1 MQASSA
7 DGKTT
12 IISFLS
18 LDASPLSITFTAKL
32 HLMPKF
38 HALTVSDVRK
48 ETDDTVSVAFEVP
61 AELEESYQF
70 KQGQYLTLRTEID
83 GEDVRRSYSICR
95 SPLDNELRV
104 AIKKVDGG
112 KFSTYANEV
121 LKPGDELQ
129 VMTPLGRFYTQ
140 LDPANE
146 KHYVAFAAGSGIT
159 PVMAHMRAI
168 LQTEPKSEFTLIY
181 GNKSSASIIF
191 KEEIEDLK
199 NEYMERVRVYHVL
212 SREQNEVPLL
222 FGRIDSE
229 KCNLFLKYFIE
240 PDSIDEVFI
249 CGPAPM
255 IDNVREELNNVGVDK
270 KKVHFEL
277 FASPQ
282 QLAERKGREEPKKE
296 RENIQARV
304 QIILDGVST
313 EFEMKSEDTNIL
325 DAALKNGA
333 DLPFAC
339 KGGVCA
345 TCRAKID
352 EGQVEMD
359 VNYSLEPDELERGFV
374 LTCQAHPTT
383 DKVVVNFDEA

>member
-1 MQASSA
+1 
-7 DGKTT
+7 
-12 IISFLS
+12 
-18 LDASPLSITFTAKL
+18 
-32 HLMPKF
+32 MPKF
-38 HALTVSDVRK
+38 HALTISDVRK
-48 ETDDTVSVAFEVP
+48 ETEDTVSVAFEVP
-61 AELEESYQF
+61 EELEESYAF
-70 KQGQYLTLRTEID
+70 IQGQYLTLRTELN

-95 SPLDNELRV
+95 SPLDGELRV
-104 AIKKVDGG
+104 AIKKVEGG

-121 LKPGDELQ
+121 LKAGDQLQ

-140 LDPANE
+140 LDPSNE
-146 KHYVAFAAGSGIT
+146 KHYVAFVAGSGIT
-159 PVMAHMRAI
+159 PVMAHMRTI

-181 GNKSSASIIF
+181 GNKTSSSIIF

-199 NEYMERVRVYHVL
+199 NEFMERLRIYHVL

-222 FGRIDSE
+222 FGRINRE
-229 KCNLFLKYFIE
+229 KCGLFLKYFIQPE
-240 PDSIDEVFI
+240 SIDEVFI

-255 IDNVREELNNVGVDK
+255 IDSVREELNTAGVDR

-282 QLAERKGREEPKKE
+282 QLAERKSETVQTSA
-296 RENIQARV
+296 RENIRATV

-352 EGQVEMD
+352 EGKVEMD
-359 VNYSLEPDELERGFV
+359 VNYSLEPDELARGFV

>member
-1 MQASSA
+1 
-7 DGKTT
+7 
-12 IISFLS
+12 
-18 LDASPLSITFTAKL
+18 
-32 HLMPKF
+32 MPKF

-48 ETDDTVSVAFEVP
+48 ETEDTVSVAFEVP
-61 AELEESYQF
+61 TELKESYQF
-70 KQGQYLTLRTEID
+70 KQGQYLTLRADID

-104 AIKKVDGG
+104 AIKKVEGG

-121 LKPGDELQ
+121 LKAGDELQ

-140 LDPANE
+140 LDPENE

-159 PVMAHMRAI
+159 PVMAHMRTV

-199 NEYMERVRVYHVL
+199 NEYMERMRVYHVL

-222 FGRIDSE
+222 FGRIDNE

-255 IDNVREELNNVGVDK
+255 IENVREELNTAGVDS

-282 QLAERKGREEPKKE
+282 QLAERKGTEEPKKE
-296 RENIQARV
+296 RENIQAKV

-352 EGQVEMD
+352 EGKVEMD
-359 VNYSLEPDELERGFV
+359 VNYSLEPDKLERGFV